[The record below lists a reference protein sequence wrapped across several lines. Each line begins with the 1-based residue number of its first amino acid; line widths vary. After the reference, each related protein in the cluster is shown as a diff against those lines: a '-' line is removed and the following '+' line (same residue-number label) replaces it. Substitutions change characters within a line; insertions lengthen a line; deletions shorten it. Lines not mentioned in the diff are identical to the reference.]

1 MKLLVLKLF
10 ALTSVLALIA
20 YTNSPDFDKSHILAH
35 KIDSVLQTNNKQF
48 NGVILVTKNGKV
60 EYEKAIGYADL
71 DTKKPLSLNSQFV
84 IGSIS
89 KQIAAVLIMQE
100 YEKGTIGLNDTLS
113 KYLPDIKMPWVDSI
127 TVHHL
132 LTHTH
137 GIDSFDKPL
146 MFQPGSRFSYSQLGY
161 QLLANILEKVKGQSF
176 VEISMDLFARCG
188 MKNTFH
194 PENKKYQH
202 LVKGYVE
209 NNKKLE
215 FATESLS
222 NYVPAGGF
230 ISTVGDL
237 AKWNTLLHSGQLVND
252 NTYQLM
258 STRYA
263 TRQHPIYDAVEYGYG
278 LLFLKGESKTK
289 IGAFGYAEGFVS
301 SNYYFPKTKTSVII
315 LSNTAR
321 NLDNFKKTF
330 YYQTSITDLV
340 KGVYVESIE

>member
-1 MKLLVLKLF
+1 MKLLVLKF
-10 ALTSVLALIA
+10 FTLTSVLALIA
-20 YTNSPDFDKSHILAH
+20 YTNSPDLDKTHILAR
-35 KIDSVLQTNNKQF
+35 KIDSVLNTNNNQF

-60 EYEKAIGYADL
+60 QYEKAIGYANL
-71 DTKKPLSLNSQFV
+71 ESKKPLELNSQFV

-100 YEKGTIGLNDTLS
+100 YEKGTIGLNDTIS
-113 KYLPDIKMPWVDSI
+113 KYLSNIKMPWIDSI

-137 GIDSFDKPL
+137 GIEELGKHLKFK
-146 MFQPGSRFSYSQLGY
+146 PGSQFSYSQLGY
-161 QLLANILEKVKGQSF
+161 QLLAEILEKVKGQSF
-176 VEISMDLFARCG
+176 VEISTELFAKCG
-188 MKNTFH
+188 MTNTFH
-194 PENKKYQH
+194 PENKKYQN

-209 NNKKLE
+209 KNGKLE
-215 FATESLS
+215 YTSTSLN
-222 NYVPAGGF
+222 NYVPAGCF
-230 ISTVGDL
+230 ISTAEDL
-237 AKWNTLLHSGQLVND
+237 AKWNKLLHSGKLVND

-289 IGAFGYAEGFVS
+289 IGAFGYADGFVS

-315 LSNTAR
+315 LGNTAR
-321 NLDNFKKTF
+321 NLDDFKKTF
-330 YYQTSITDLV
+330 YYQTVITDLV
-340 KGVYVESIE
+340 KELLDD